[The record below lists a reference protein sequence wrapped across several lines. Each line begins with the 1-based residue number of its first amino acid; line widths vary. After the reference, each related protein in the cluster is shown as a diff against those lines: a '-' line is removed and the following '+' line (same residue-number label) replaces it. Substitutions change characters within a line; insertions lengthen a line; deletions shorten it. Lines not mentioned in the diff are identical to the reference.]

1 MDLNPP
7 LTVARY
13 RMPTLAPHDQA
24 HHAEHIVSFL
34 LSGELSME
42 QGDTLSMGA
51 GTAIVIPAGAP
62 HRLLTGRDLEL
73 WHLSFCP
80 HCLGW
85 TREDPQMA
93 PFRAVKL
100 GAFPAVTIPVE
111 RRPILSAYFEEIDR
125 LGQTVST
132 SNLDRQSS
140 LLSLI
145 MAELSDVMRPSHRM
159 GEGLVERVLDYVQQ
173 HCCEPLSLSD
183 VAAVVHRS
191 PAYVTDRVK
200 KATGASVGEWIIA
213 NRLQQ
218 ASLRLLHTRMPVADI
233 AEQVGWQDVTHFIR
247 QFKKH
252 YGSTPGQWRKAQR
265 AGHNHESAER
275 TTG

>member
-1 MDLNPP
+1 MELNPP

-13 RMPTLAPHDQA
+13 RIPELEPHGQA
-24 HHAEHIVSFL
+24 HHAEHAVSFL

-42 QGDTLSMGA
+42 HGDLLSLGA
-51 GTAIVIPAGAP
+51 GTVIVVPAGAP
-62 HRLLTGRDLEL
+62 HRLLSGRNLDL

-80 HCLGW
+80 NCLGW
-85 TREDPQMA
+85 TGNDPPLA
-93 PFRAVKL
+93 PFLSVKR
-100 GAFPAVTIPVE
+100 GALPAVTIPEE
-111 RRPILSAYFEEIDR
+111 RRPILRTYFEEIDR
-125 LGQTVST
+125 LGQSVSAAQPGQQC
-132 SNLDRQSS
+132 N

-145 MAELSDVMRPSHRM
+145 MAELSDAMTPGQRN
-159 GEGLVERVLDYVQQ
+159 GDTLVERVLDYVQQ
-173 HCCEPLSLSD
+173 HGCEPLSLAN

-218 ASLRLLHTRMPVADI
+218 ASARLLHTRMPVADI
-233 AEQVGWQDVTHFIR
+233 AEQVGWKDVTHFIR

-252 YGSTPGQWRKAQR
+252 YGMTPGQWRKAQR
-265 AGHNHESAER
+265 AEHEHKPDEQ